1 MRIALHSFR
10 DMHNEGLCGVP
21 IDRLLEAGD
30 VENIR
35 SNVTRWRIQ
44 LILVLCVT
52 DEHAYAGASGRG
64 SLDGGGSAEE
74 CFDFSVFHHFT
85 KERLL
90 VVVVWFLEG
99 LVGSRGLPLRP
110 PLIRFWRI
118 PFRKKV
124 VGHVIMSVNESRK
137 NVGICYGN
145 YRGAGRDGASRC
157 STSNVVIINDKLSA
171 QHSVGVDDAALQNE
185 LGRICPNLDGCLRA
199 CSHTG
204 SDHHSQERKPEAPPA
219 PCRRGTQKK
228 MIASHLGLLSHPC
241 AQPCLSK
248 AHHRI
253 VEFFLAIAGTFPAC
267 SRVAMLPVPIHAGA
281 PNPKSRNGMSARS
294 CWMNEP
300 VG

>member
-1 MRIALHSFR
+1 
-10 DMHNEGLCGVP
+10 MHNEGLCGVP

-64 SLDGGGSAEE
+64 SLDGGDSAEE

-204 SDHHSQERKPEAPPA
+204 SDHHSQERKPEGPPA

-228 MIASHLGLLSHPC
+228 MIASHLGLLSRTRALNLACLRHTTGSWNSSWPLWGLFPLVVGLPC
-241 AQPCLSK
+241 CLFPSTPVR
-248 AHHRI
+248 RI
-253 VEFFLAIAGTFPAC
+253 QSRATGCPRGLAG
-267 SRVAMLPVPIHAGA
+267 
-281 PNPKSRNGMSARS
+281 
-294 CWMNEP
+294 
-300 VG
+300 